1 MPRRL
6 LLAADIVSD
15 VAGALGRTER
25 AVLETAA
32 AELRAKAREVSLDHG
47 LALDFSPEMD
57 RLRPSIR
64 RLASALA
71 PEFEH
76 LPDLPRHHDAPDT
89 ARPHHR
95 AG

>member
-15 VAGALGRTER
+15 VAGVLGRTER
-25 AVLETAA
+25 AMLETAA
-32 AELRAKAREVSLDHG
+32 ADLRARAREVSLDHG

-71 PEFEH
+71 PEFEP
-76 LPDLPRHHDAPDT
+76 LPDLPRHLGAPDAT
-89 ARPHHR
+89 LPQHG